1 MHNLQNVKSIIR
13 VTPNRVGAWVYPM
26 NSGISDSANTLQ
38 LGTERLSFLLRYTMV
53 TEDTFIVETKVFSKL
68 LTELGQLCF
77 LGARPVTVNKKL
89 WRVSFAELIKKV
101 F

>member
-1 MHNLQNVKSIIR
+1 
-13 VTPNRVGAWVYPM
+13 
-26 NSGISDSANTLQ
+26 
-38 LGTERLSFLLRYTMV
+38 MV